1 MKFKI
6 FIALY
11 FVCLVTCLKSI
22 DTDSGATII
31 INEFMIRNDTISGIA
46 DEDGKYSDWVEIY
59 NICENPIFLGNFYIS
74 DNIDQPLKSS
84 LPRIYLE
91 PSHFLLLWGGESETS
106 PSNHIGFNFSV
117 SNKKRE
123 KIILFNKSFEI
134 IDSISYLQY
143 DEATKR
149 GVSFGRVP
157 DGSIM
162 WRKQK
167 YPSPGQPNKG

>member
-6 FIALY
+6 FLALY
-11 FVCLVTCLKSI
+11 LVCFVTCLKSI
-22 DTDSGATII
+22 DTDSEATII
-31 INEFMIRNDTISGIA
+31 INEFMVRNDTISGIA

-59 NICENPIFLGNFYIS
+59 NICENPIFLGDLFIS
-74 DNIDQPLKSS
+74 DRIDQPLKGP

-91 PSHFLLLWGGESETS
+91 PGNFFILWGGKSETS

-117 SNKKRE
+117 SNKKNE

-134 IDSISYLQY
+134 VDSVSYLHY
-143 DEATKR
+143 NEATKR
-149 GVSFGRVP
+149 GVSLGRVP
-157 DGSIM
+157 DGSVV

-167 YPSPGQPNKG
+167 YPTPGHSNKG